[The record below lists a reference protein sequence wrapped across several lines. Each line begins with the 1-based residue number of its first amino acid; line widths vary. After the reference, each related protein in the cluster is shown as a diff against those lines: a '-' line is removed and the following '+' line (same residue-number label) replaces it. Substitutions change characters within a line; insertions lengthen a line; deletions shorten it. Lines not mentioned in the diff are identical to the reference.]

1 MIGGKG
7 AGVVKLPPTYF
18 FLDRQLLLIDLKL
31 DTHTE
36 YLKKSQRKKN
46 LFEHQVTFFTDFI
59 IYQHFLQET

>member
-1 MIGGKG
+1 MIGGGGGGSKITTDI
-7 AGVVKLPPTYF
+7 L